1 MKSNRNT
8 EQLGIFRPEIKPQPQ
23 EVKIVLKS
31 KDGNSNWTT
40 TLDLET
46 GPNTPPKMLI
56 LELPSRA
63 NQPTGEMRQISNAQ
77 SEFTVDLVG
86 AASPATLTDLSAT
99 PRQNWMATMFTK
111 FASCPAAIAVLV
123 TRGTISVTLHSEE

>member
-1 MKSNRNT
+1 M
-8 EQLGIFRPEIKPQPQ
+8 GIFRPEIKPQRH
-23 EVKIVLKS
+23 EIKIVLKS
-31 KDGNSNWTT
+31 EDGNSNWMT
-40 TLDLET
+40 TLELET

-63 NQPTGEMRQISNAQ
+63 NQPTGEMRQISNNQ

-86 AASPATLTDLSAT
+86 DASPAALTDLSGT
-99 PRQNWMATMFTK
+99 PLQNWMATMFSK
-111 FASCPAAIAVLV
+111 FASCPAAIGVLV

>member
-8 EQLGIFRPEIKPQPQ
+8 EQLGIFRPEIKPQHQ

-31 KDGNSNWTT
+31 K
-40 TLDLET
+40 DLET